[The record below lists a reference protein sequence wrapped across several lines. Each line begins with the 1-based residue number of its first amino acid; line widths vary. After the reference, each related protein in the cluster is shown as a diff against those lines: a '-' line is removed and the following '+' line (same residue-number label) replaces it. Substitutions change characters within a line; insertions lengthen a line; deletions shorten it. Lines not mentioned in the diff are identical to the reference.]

1 LFSGSGV
8 TPPGSP
14 SFAPR
19 GRSRRR
25 GGQHA
30 YSPVSEIQPWELP
43 RDATGVRSILNAI
56 WTKEGAWGIWKGM
69 HTLKFLGLM

>member
-1 LFSGSGV
+1 MFSASGV

-25 GGQHA
+25 GSQHES
-30 YSPVSEIQPWELP
+30 YIPIPDIQPWELP
-43 RDATGVRSILNAI
+43 RDATGVRTILNAL
-56 WTKEGAWGIWKGM
+56 WAKEGAWGIWKGI
-69 HTLKFLGLM
+69 HSFQ